1 MSTRVDKPTA
11 ICFDYNGLSEI
22 TRVECFDSSNPVF
35 YFANIKGL
43 DRNEIFK
50 EMNDPGQPV
59 LLQPL
64 LRSVAKID
72 GLLEK
77 AKASGVWQKPAEE
90 KKLCRSQ
97 R

>member
-1 MSTRVDKPTA
+1 LSTKVDKATA
-11 ICFDYNGLSEI
+11 IVFDYNGLSEI
-22 TRVECFDSSNPVF
+22 TRVEYFDSSRPVF

-43 DRNEIFK
+43 DHKAIIA
-50 EMNDPGQPV
+50 EMNDPDQPV
-59 LLQPL
+59 LLVPM
-64 LRSVAKID
+64 LRSMKRID
-72 GLLEK
+72 ELLEK